1 MRMHN
6 APHDLRDYVLDEL
19 DAAQRTEVETWLASS
34 TEGRQE
40 VERLRLTFGALLS
53 LPDEEPPRRI
63 AFVSDKIFEP
73 SPWVRLARWFQ
84 AEGPRFAV
92 GMAAALAV
100 VFGGLWVTEPTVTA
114 NADGWSLTF
123 GAAPPAA
130 PAPVVD
136 QAAIEAMIQQ
146 AVAAERE
153 RTREALQQTLATSIE
168 DRARATEAKF
178 SSELAGTRE
187 DLESSLY
194 LTNSKFDQVIKVLS
208 QTDLARAE

>member
-1 MRMHN
+1 MHN

-19 DAAQRTEVETWLASS
+19 DTAQRTEVETWLAGS

-40 VERLRLTFGALLS
+40 VERLRLTFGALRS

-63 AFVSDKIFEP
+63 AFISDKIFEP
-73 SPWVRLARWFQ
+73 SPWVRLARWVQ

-100 VFGGLWVTEPTVTA
+100 VFAGLWATEPTVTA
-114 NADGWSLTF
+114 NAEGWSLAF
-123 GAAPPAA
+123 GAPPPAA

-136 QAAIEAMIQQ
+136 QAAIETMIQQ

-153 RTREALQQTLATSIE
+153 RMRVALQQTLAASFE
-168 DRARATEAKF
+168 DRVRATEAKF

-187 DLESSLY
+187 DIESSLY
-194 LTNSKFDQVIKVLS
+194 LTNSKVEQFLKELS
-208 QTDLARAE
+208 QTEVARAE